1 MAYWFKIQDHL
12 IFAFLFLFF
21 VIIAQG
27 IIIFK
32 LVKCKQKMKS
42 GGALDDLISR
52 FRDFWGEFII
62 YVLATSIVGI
72 FVVSLVKKGNVT
84 LENINN
90 WVSIILGFIALVVS
104 VISLWLSFYNVDQAN
119 QSKEAVEKT
128 AKEIN
133 ARGTERTGW
142 KQDFEKGWYFLDRYG
157 EIVRDE
163 WKKSGDNWYHLG
175 SDDYIEKDV
184 FIFEDL
190 GKVIYYVD
198 ANGMMVR
205 NTFVKIDD
213 KYRFFTNNGKA
224 IMDGKIEK
232 DGKRYFFKN
241 GYLDCEEIIDC
252 GEEHEDDD
260 SDGDKALGK

>member
-142 KQDFEKGWYFLDRYG
+142 KQDFEKGMRPKLRQWQCL
-157 EIVRDE
+157 
-163 WKKSGDNWYHLG
+163 K
-175 SDDYIEKDV
+175 
-184 FIFEDL
+184 
-190 GKVIYYVD
+190 
-198 ANGMMVR
+198 
-205 NTFVKIDD
+205 
-213 KYRFFTNNGKA
+213 
-224 IMDGKIEK
+224 
-232 DGKRYFFKN
+232 
-241 GYLDCEEIIDC
+241 
-252 GEEHEDDD
+252 
-260 SDGDKALGK
+260 

>member
-1 MAYWFKIQDHL
+1 MAYWFKIQDPL

-104 VISLWLSFYNVDQAN
+104 VISLWLSFYKQTSLKRRLRKRLKKLMRVELRGLDG
-119 QSKEAVEKT
+119 SKILKKVGIFWIDMEK
-128 AKEIN
+128 
-133 ARGTERTGW
+133 
-142 KQDFEKGWYFLDRYG
+142 
-157 EIVRDE
+157 
-163 WKKSGDNWYHLG
+163 
-175 SDDYIEKDV
+175 
-184 FIFEDL
+184 
-190 GKVIYYVD
+190 
-198 ANGMMVR
+198 
-205 NTFVKIDD
+205 
-213 KYRFFTNNGKA
+213 
-224 IMDGKIEK
+224 
-232 DGKRYFFKN
+232 
-241 GYLDCEEIIDC
+241 
-252 GEEHEDDD
+252 
-260 SDGDKALGK
+260 